1 MVILLTIITNKIQ
14 EVRMHLHQINLKTC
28 NLEFLYSEVWLTDQN
43 SKPLEIEE
51 RINITLVIN

>member
-14 EVRMHLHQINLKTC
+14 EVCMHLHQINLKTC

>member
-14 EVRMHLHQINLKTC
+14 EVGMHLHQINLKTC